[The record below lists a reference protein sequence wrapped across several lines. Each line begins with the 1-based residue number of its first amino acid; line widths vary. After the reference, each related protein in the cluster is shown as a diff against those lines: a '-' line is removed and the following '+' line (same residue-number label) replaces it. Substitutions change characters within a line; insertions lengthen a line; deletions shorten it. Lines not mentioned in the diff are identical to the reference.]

1 MYYFCTIN
9 QPIINEWLKTIV
21 TQVNVVGLRT

>member
-9 QPIINEWLKTIV
+9 KKYNPGPES
-21 TQVNVVGLRT
+21 